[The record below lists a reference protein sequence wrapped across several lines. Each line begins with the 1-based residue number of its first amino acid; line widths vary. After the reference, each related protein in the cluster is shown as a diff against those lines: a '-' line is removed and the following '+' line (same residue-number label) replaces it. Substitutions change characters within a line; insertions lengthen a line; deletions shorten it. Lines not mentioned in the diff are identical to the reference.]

1 MGKRGR
7 TPEQIIGKLR
17 EAEIELAKGKTV
29 GEVCRKLAVTEQTYY
44 RWRKE
49 YGGLRMDQAR
59 RLKELETE
67 NGRLSPYPSA
77 SLEEA
82 SFLIFLLWA
91 GVAVWWLIDFLLV
104 PGIPRK
110 YNSQLAQRLGQS

>member
-1 MGKRGR
+1 MLLIL
-7 TPEQIIGKLR
+7 TVVCPLV
-17 EAEIELAKGKTV
+17 LA
-29 GEVCRKLAVTEQTYY
+29 LA
-44 RWRKE
+44 
-49 YGGLRMDQAR
+49 LI
-59 RLKELETE
+59 
-67 NGRLSPYPSA
+67 PSA
-77 SLEEA
+77 SVEEA